1 MFDIKQEH
9 EIDTS
14 TIDGI
19 MKKARKMFEKEGL
32 SSSQKKNIFFFLYE
46 NDDNYSL
53 KCLIKYRWS
62 DGCSLDSSRYADRQ
76 RDKVKNVAFEIYK
89 MLSETDL
96 DWCEISREDLSC
108 GKEFKIMKNSFKE
121 IL

>member
-1 MFDIKQEH
+1 MFDIKQEP

-32 SSSQKKNIFFFLYE
+32 SSSQKNIFFFLYE

-62 DGCSLDSSRYADRQ
+62 DGCSLDNSRYAEKQ
-76 RDKVKNVAFEIYK
+76 RDKVENVAFEIYK
-89 MLSETDL
+89 MLFKTDL
-96 DWCEISREDLSC
+96 DWYEISIEDLSW
-108 GKEFKIMKNSFKE
+108 GREFKIMKKN
-121 IL
+121 I

>member
-1 MFDIKQEH
+1 MFDIDIEKEP

-14 TIDGI
+14 TIKGI
-19 MKKARKMFEKEGL
+19 MKKARKLFEDEGL
-32 SSSQKKNIFFFLYE
+32 DSSQKNIFFFLYE

-62 DGCSLDSSRYADRQ
+62 DGCSIESVRYADKQ

-89 MLSETDL
+89 MLSKTDL
-96 DWCEISREDLSC
+96 DWCEISREDLSW
-108 GKEFKIMKNSFKE
+108 GKEFKIMKESK
-121 IL
+121 